1 MAAVRPEPP
10 PALRGGSRGYSP
22 DMRQAQIHLV
32 NANAPGV
39 VARDSSIARWRRN
52 GVARRPK
59 RGGHVAADIR
69 GEEELYLV
77 MCRLAWPSR
86 FSHRLIALRL

>member
-22 DMRQAQIHLV
+22 DMRQAQIHLI

-39 VARDSSIARWRRN
+39 VASDSSIARWRRN

-59 RGGHVAADIR
+59 GGGHVAADIR